1 MLFASN
7 FLSKLTHVAGE
18 NAMLVAFHLEK
29 VWVKCAVKRHCWTLA
44 RGEFSHFTTS
54 YVDPQNYKNQDIAP
68 LVSGSPDRFWKA
80 HLNLEICTPTQN
92 SDIRT
97 RPEFCKKKIVTPPG
111 FDPRFFGWVFFFGP
125 RTTRLRPPQPP
136 LPIKKV
142 HTYPLKSQLTNAY

>member
-18 NAMLVAFHLEK
+18 NTMLVAFHLEK

-97 RPEFCKKKIVTPPG
+97 RPKFLLHRGSTGVRSPIFRLG
-111 FDPRFFGWVFFFGP
+111 IFFGP
-125 RTTRLRPPQPP
+125 LTTRLRPPQPP